1 MAHGSVGSYGKI
13 PQRHHW
19 GWILQRH
26 RAYTKVLHARYLPS
40 RVISTVIRVRGGRPR
55 NCCSIS
61 GWGSSCFSPP
71 KLPDRLWRQSTQ
83 LFSVYRGTLYPVTR
97 RPERIADHKPPS
109 SAEVKNGLR
118 YTSTTQYTVTKWTG
132 TLVNL
137 AQDLRF
143 GLVRLF

>member
-1 MAHGSVGSYGKI
+1 MGDRGIVVQFLVGEVVVSLLRSFQTGSGVN
-13 PQRHHW
+13 PP
-19 GWILQRH
+19 
-26 RAYTKVLHARYLPS
+26 T
-40 RVISTVIRVRGGRPR
+40 
-55 NCCSIS
+55 
-61 GWGSSCFSPP
+61 FSAC
-71 KLPDRLWRQSTQ
+71 TG
-83 LFSVYRGTLYPVTR
+83 GTLYPVTR
-97 RPERIADHKPPS
+97 RPERIADH